1 MVPPSYFLIIYSPI
15 KMNKISIILSYRK
28 KFVLWVMV
36 GGLISLALYY
46 GIDKKLIVLVAFII
60 GVFTEIFA
68 GIGILVA
75 AIPVIGPMIIKIV
88 SIPIFWILN
97 ALGTLVSGLAIKKG
111 YATELAKGR
120 IMTLAL
126 LIGMIIGYIIGNL
139 IPIE

>member
-1 MVPPSYFLIIYSPI
+1 
-15 KMNKISIILSYRK
+15 MNKISIILSYRK
-28 KFVLWVMV
+28 KFVLWVVV

>member
-1 MVPPSYFLIIYSPI
+1 
-15 KMNKISIILSYRK
+15 MNKITILLSYRK
-28 KFVLWVMV
+28 KIVIWMIA
-36 GGLISLALYY
+36 GGLIFAASYY
-46 GIDKKLIVLVAFII
+46 GIDKKLIVFTAFII

-75 AIPVIGPMIIKIV
+75 AIPVVGPMIIKIV
-88 SIPIFWILN
+88 SVPIFWILN
-97 ALGTLVSGLAIKKG
+97 ALGTLVSGIAIKKG

-139 IPIE
+139 IPLQ